1 MEKWGKRLVIQCSLV
16 LSALLM
22 FINSSFAQKGN
33 IGFGTTTPDNSA
45 ILDISST
52 SKGLLI
58 PRMSLAQRNEIQSPA
73 TGLMVY
79 QTDLLSGFYFYN
91 GEKWQALNSSLKS
104 SAVAETNGWLTTGNS
119 GLERGSF
126 IGTTDTLSLAFRA
139 NNQPSGLIDF
149 KRGNTFFGY
158 QAGMKT
164 TGTYTTAIG
173 SGALFSMTNGL
184 YNVALG
190 TLTLHYNVGGSANTA
205 IGTAAG
211 LGNNGSGN
219 IFIGFQAGANANGSN
234 QLFID
239 NSGTPSPLIYGQF
252 ESDRVGINTN
262 QPTSTL
268 SIDSK
273 QLGIS
278 GLEFKQLNS
287 SSTPTASNGRVL
299 TLDNLGRVI
308 LARDSVGG
316 GNNVILSQ
324 DWLRSPNGDIQNS
337 NSGEV
342 VINRMRLLGINSN
355 SPLRS
360 SNLRVLSVDEN
371 GRLFL
376 TRDSVGVSNGGVV
389 ISGDTY
395 WTANGVEV
403 SPKVGYSTSLPSLR
417 LPSITSNLVA
427 ARSNGKVLSVDENG
441 RVFLARDSV
450 GTGGTVV
457 GGSSLWTLNGS
468 TVSNSN
474 NGEVQV
480 AKGLKVWGGTTLHN
494 GFWVNSMVPG
504 ASGMFFSQMN
514 SGSPTSQ
521 SNGKVLSVDDRGFVI
536 LVPDVVGSGGGTT
549 VINSNWSSNNG
560 ILQPDNNAR
569 VAIGGGITSY
579 PVGYNLFVKGGI
591 LAERVR
597 VAVANSDKW
606 ADYVFEPS
614 YKLRP
619 LREVEQFIKL
629 NKHLPN
635 VPSAGEM
642 AKNGLD
648 ILEVSAKLME
658 KVEELTLY
666 MIELEKKNNALE
678 QRLKDLE
685 NK

>member
-1 MEKWGKRLVIQCSLV
+1 MEKWGKKLVIHSSTL
-16 LSALLM
+16 LSALL
-22 FINSSFAQKGN
+22 ILTNLSFAQQGN
-33 IGFGTTTPDNSA
+33 VGVGTVKPDNSA

-58 PRMSLAQRNEIQSPA
+58 PRMTLSQRSEIQSPA
-73 TGLMVY
+73 TGLMIY
-79 QTDLLSGFYFYN
+79 QTDLISGFYFYN
-91 GEKWQALNSSLKS
+91 GERWQALNSSIQN
-104 SAVAETNGWLTTGNS
+104 AVGEVGGWLTSGNS

-126 IGTTDTLSLAFRA
+126 IGTTDTLALAFRT

-158 QAGMKT
+158 QAGIKT

-219 IFIGFQAGANANGSN
+219 IFIGFQAGANASGNN

-252 ESDRVGINTN
+252 ETDRVGINTN

-278 GLEFKQLNS
+278 GLEFKQLNVNT
-287 SSTPTASNGRVL
+287 TPINSNGRVL
-299 TLDNLGRVI
+299 TLDNLGRVV
-308 LARDSVGG
+308 LAK
-316 GNNVILSQ
+316 
-324 DWLRSPNGDIQNS
+324 
-337 NSGEV
+337 
-342 VINRMRLLGINSN
+342 
-355 SPLRS
+355 
-360 SNLRVLSVDEN
+360 
-371 GRLFL
+371 
-376 TRDSVGVSNGGVV
+376 DSVGVVTGGGMAGT
-389 ISGDTY
+389 SY
-395 WTANGVEV
+395 WTING
-403 SPKVGYSTSLPSLR
+403 
-417 LPSITSNLVA
+417 N
-427 ARSNGKVLSVDENG
+427 
-441 RVFLARDSV
+441 
-450 GTGGTVV
+450 
-457 GGSSLWTLNGS
+457 
-468 TVSNSN
+468 TVSNIN
-474 NGEVQV
+474 DGEVHI
-480 AKGLKVWGGTTLHN
+480 AKGLKIWGGSTIHN

-504 ASGMFFSQMN
+504 ASGMFFSQLN
-514 SGSPTSQ
+514 SGSSTTQ
-521 SNGKVLSVDDRGFVI
+521 SNGKVLSVDDNGFVI
-536 LVPDVVGSGGGTT
+536 LVPDVVGDGGGTT
-549 VINSNWSSNNG
+549 TIVNTDWDNNSG
-560 ILQPDNNAR
+560 ILEPKNNAR
-569 VAIGGGITSY
+569 VAIGGGISNY